1 MNTDPIADMLTRL
14 RNGSRARKESITI
27 RPVSKM
33 KVSILKILK
42 NEGFIA
48 DFKVKED
55 KSGGEI
61 VVWLKYTSDKQP
73 VITNLKRISKPSR
86 RVYVDSDHI
95 PWVKNGLGIAIL
107 STSKGIMTDRE
118 ARKTRVGG
126 EVLFYAW

>member
-1 MNTDPIADMLTRL
+1 
-14 RNGSRARKESITI
+14 
-27 RPVSKM
+27 M

-42 NEGFIA
+42 KEGFIS
-48 DFKVKED
+48 DFQVKED

-61 VVWLKYTSDKQP
+61 QVWLKYTSDKQP
-73 VITNLKRISKPSR
+73 VITNLQRISKPSS

-95 PWVKNGLGIAIL
+95 PWVKNGLGIAVL

-118 ARKTRVGG
+118 ARKNRVGG

>member
-27 RPVSKM
+27 RPISKM
-33 KVSILKILK
+33 KISILKILK
-42 NEGFIA
+42 KEGFIT
-48 DFKVKED
+48 DFQVKED

-73 VITNLKRISKPSR
+73 VITNLQRISKPSR

-95 PWVKNGLGIAIL
+95 PWVKDGLGIAIL